1 MKKKVCFEGVG
12 TAAVT
17 PFKDGGIDYVA
28 LSRIIDMQIS
38 EGADAVVIG
47 GTTGEAATLSAGE
60 REALYAFAAEK
71 VGGRVK
77 LILGTGSCDTARAVD
92 YTKLAKRLG
101 ADGALCVTPYYNRGT
116 ERGVAEH
123 FLAVADAADIPTI
136 IYNVPTR
143 TCVNISIRTLERLA
157 EHENIVGIKESS
169 DSLKRLSA
177 LSALSDRLAIYSG
190 NDYANCSF
198 YTAGGIGAV
207 SVLSNLYPARC
218 KRVYELCRSGRVGE
232 ALVLQRNMDPLID
245 ALFAETNPSV
255 IKYAMERC
263 GLCSSEVRL
272 PLTRPSSATRER
284 LIASIERYERSEGFC
299 PSE

>member
-12 TAAVT
+12 TAIVT
-17 PFKDGGIDYVA
+17 PFKDGEIDYVA
-28 LSRIIDMQIS
+28 LSRIIDMQIR
-38 EGADAVVIG
+38 EGIDAIIVG
-47 GTTGEAATLSAGE
+47 GTTGEAATLSDGE
-60 REALYAFAAEK
+60 REALYAFSAEK

-77 LILGTGSCDTARAVD
+77 LIFGTGSCDTARAVF

-101 ADGALCVTPYYNRGT
+101 ADGALSVTPYYNKGT
-116 ERGVAEH
+116 ESGLTEH
-123 FLAVADAADIPTI
+123 FFAVADAADIPTV

-143 TCVNISIRTLERLA
+143 TCVDISIRSLERLA

-177 LSALSDRLAIYSG
+177 LTALSDRLALYSG
-190 NDYANCSF
+190 NDYANYTF

-218 KRVYELCRSGRVGE
+218 KRVYELCRAGSGAD
-232 ALVLQRNMDPLID
+232 ALVLQRRMNPLID
-245 ALFAETNPSV
+245 VLFAETNPSV
-255 IKYAMERC
+255 IKYAMERN
-263 GLCSSEVRL
+263 GLCTSELRL

-284 LIASIERYERSEGFC
+284 LMAAIEAYERE
-299 PSE
+299 